1 MPGIIAEE
9 SLLLPQNEE
18 GSEDTAQHE
27 NQSANGEEPY
37 NPIEHGMRDEGITR
51 PNAHQ
56 WPRFHFCHLSGFV
69 RASPTPASPRGQRRT
84 LTPNIICCPDRI
96 LKNRFGR

>member
-9 SLLLPQNEE
+9 SLSLPQNEE

-37 NPIEHGMRDEGITR
+37 NPIEGGMRDGKH
-51 PNAHQ
+51 HQ
-56 WPRFHFCHLSGFV
+56 AQQH
-69 RASPTPASPRGQRRT
+69 
-84 LTPNIICCPDRI
+84 
-96 LKNRFGR
+96 